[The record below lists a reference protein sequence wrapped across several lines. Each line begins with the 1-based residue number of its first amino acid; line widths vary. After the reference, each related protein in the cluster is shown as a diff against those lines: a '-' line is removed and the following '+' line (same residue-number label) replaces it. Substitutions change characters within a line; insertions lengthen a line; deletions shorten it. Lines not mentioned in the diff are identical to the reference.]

1 MDREYNI
8 LSEIE
13 LGLYN
18 IQFLKFHLRKFPLWH
33 RVTEIGWM
41 REIDSFS
48 FLCTFFFLIL
58 GFLE

>member
-18 IQFLKFHLRKFPLWH
+18 IQFLKFHLSKLPSWH

-48 FLCTFFFLIL
+48 FLCTFFF
-58 GFLE
+58 F